1 MPHVS
6 LRSAFLHFAVFSLT
20 LGLGFA
26 QQAPTVTGTA
36 DASQDVTPM
45 AQTPVYR
52 VQVIGRTTRA
62 VNYRHRATTS
72 VDFQGTKL
80 DPNGKGKAKIA
91 SSTGRLKVDV
101 EMENLPKPSIYG
113 PEYLTYVLWAITPEG
128 RAANL
133 GEIIPRKDGKAE
145 LSVTTDL
152 QAFGL
157 ILTAEP
163 YFAVTIPSDQVIL
176 ENLIKSNTKG
186 WEEAIETK
194 FDVLQRGEYT
204 VEVSPGQLAS
214 QTADDKM
221 PTDLKEAINAVA
233 IAKAAGAQ
241 QYAADSLAKAE
252 DFLARAQD
260 YYARKQGDKAI
271 GTVARGAVQSAED
284 ARLLTIRRKRE
295 EERIAQ
301 QRRAEQ
307 AEQDRQA
314 AVQQREAAIQLQQQ
328 AETDRAKA
336 EEARRQAEQ
345 AQREAEQARA
355 EALAQKQAAQAESEK
370 ARQDAQLAEQDKEQT
385 RARLMQQ
392 LNQVLETRESA
403 RGLIVSMPD
412 VLFDFNKYTLKTE
425 ARERLAK
432 VSGILMAYPG
442 LNVKVEGHTDN
453 IGSQDY
459 NQKLSDQRAETVRG
473 FMVSQ
478 GVAPDIITA
487 QGFGMNQPVAP
498 NDSAAGR
505 SKNRRVELVVNG
517 SAIGDQ
523 GGAGA
528 GSDTGGVNSSAPSAS
543 MPSQPGM
550 SSPASTGNTPQR

>member
-1 MPHVS
+1 MSPTYRALLIATV
-6 LRSAFLHFAVFSLT
+6 A
-20 LGLGFA
+20 LGLIRFGFA
-26 QQAPTVTGTA
+26 QQEPTVTTPA

-45 AQTPVYR
+45 QQTPVYR
-52 VQVIGRTTRA
+52 VQVVGRTTKA
-62 VNYRHRATTS
+62 VNYRHRATTG
-72 VDFQGTKL
+72 VDFMGTKL
-80 DPNGKGKAKIA
+80 DPNGKGKAKIS
-91 SSTGRLKVDV
+91 SSTGRIKIDV
-101 EMENLPKPSIYG
+101 EFANLAKPNIYG

-133 GEIIPRKDGKAE
+133 GEIIPHKDGKAE
-145 LSVTTDL
+145 LTVTTDL

-163 YFAVTIPSDQVIL
+163 YFAVTIPSDQVIM
-176 ENLIKSNTKG
+176 ENVIKSDTKG
-186 WEEAIETK
+186 WEQPIDAK

-204 VEVSPGQLAS
+204 VEVSPAQLAS
-214 QTADDKM
+214 QTADEKM

-241 QYAADSLAKAE
+241 HYAADSLAKAE
-252 DFLARAQD
+252 DFLARGQD

-307 AEQDRQA
+307 AEQERQA

-328 AETDRAKA
+328 AESDRAAA
-336 EEARRQAEQ
+336 EQARRQAEQ
-345 AQREAEQARA
+345 AQREAEQARQD
-355 EALAQKQAAQAESEK
+355 ALAQRQAAIEESDRAKQQAQQAEQEG
-370 ARQDAQLAEQDKEQT
+370 EQT

-412 VLFDFNKYTLKTE
+412 VLFDFNKYSLKSE
-425 ARERLAK
+425 ARERLAR
-432 VSGILMAYPG
+432 VSGILMSYPG

-453 IGSQDY
+453 VGSQDY
-459 NQKLSDQRAETVRG
+459 NQKLSDERAETVRG

-478 GVAPDIITA
+478 GVSPDIITA
-487 QGFGMNQPVAP
+487 QGFGMNQPVVS
-498 NDSAAGR
+498 NDTAAGR
-505 SKNRRVELVVNG
+505 AKNRRVELVVNG

-523 GGAGA
+523 AGA
-528 GSDTGGVNSSAPSAS
+528 AGTGTDGVTPAGSL
-543 MPSQPGM
+543 PSQPVT
-550 SSPASTGNTPQR
+550 SSPASVANTPPRQ